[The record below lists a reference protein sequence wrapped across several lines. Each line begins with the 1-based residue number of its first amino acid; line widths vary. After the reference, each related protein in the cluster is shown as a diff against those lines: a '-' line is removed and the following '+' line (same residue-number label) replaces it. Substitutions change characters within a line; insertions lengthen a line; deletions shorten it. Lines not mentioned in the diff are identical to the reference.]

1 MYSRPRHRF
10 ADKVDIYP
18 SEKLLF
24 MQHVI
29 LTTEDVLEGKN
40 AYKKQNQIVYD
51 HTSRKPQVAVPFNF
65 YLHRNCKV
73 FTKMKDVYSLL
84 LFYLILNK
92 TYCIVE
98 ADVSTLNGQ
107 HIVFGTLTQV
117 NYRIEFKNS
126 NQKFINAQSSIN
138 N

>member
-1 MYSRPRHRF
+1 
-10 ADKVDIYP
+10 
-18 SEKLLF
+18 
-24 MQHVI
+24 
-29 LTTEDVLEGKN
+29 
-40 AYKKQNQIVYD
+40 
-51 HTSRKPQVAVPFNF
+51 
-65 YLHRNCKV
+65 
-73 FTKMKDVYSLL
+73 MKDVYSLL

-126 NQKFINAQSSIN
+126 N
-138 N
+138 